1 MNEYDSSPTSLN
13 PVRVKFILL
22 VVVMLV
28 VTSSLTFGQTSRNNT
43 SRKGKVDEA
52 RRQVLATDDRRTE
65 ALRRGDSAPLRR
77 IYADDYTL
85 VTPATGAV
93 RSKAEQI
100 NDLVSGRV
108 RYEKIEVTERIVRV
122 YGDVAIVLAREKY
135 SILQAGEQV
144 GGDIRFTR
152 TYKGCVARIILRQA
166 KSFAGFPYAAS

>member
-1 MNEYDSSPTSLN
+1 MNGRDSTCALLKG
-13 PVRVKFILL
+13 VRLRLIFIVVAIL
-22 VVVMLV
+22 VAP
-28 VTSSLTFGQTSRNNT
+28 SSLASGQASRNHK
-43 SRKGKVDEA
+43 SRKGRDDEA
-52 RRQVLATDDRRTE
+52 RRQVLMTDDRRTG
-65 ALRRGDSAPLRR
+65 ALRRGDSAPLHR

-108 RYEKIEVTERIVRV
+108 RYEQIEVTERTVRI

-152 TYKGCVARIILRQA
+152 TYKKFGAEWRVIATHG
-166 KSFAGFPYAAS
+166 SFVR

>member
-1 MNEYDSSPTSLN
+1 MNENNSPPISSN
-13 PVRVKFILL
+13 PVDMKIISL
-22 VVVMLV
+22 VVAMLV
-28 VTSSLTFGQTSRNNT
+28 ITSSLTFGQTSRNNT
-43 SRKGKVDEA
+43 SRQGKDDEA

-65 ALRRGDSAPLRR
+65 ALRRADSAPLRR

-100 NDLVSGRV
+100 DDLVSGRV
-108 RYEKIEVTERIVRV
+108 RYERIEVTERIVRI

-152 TYKGCVARIILRQA
+152 TYRRFGSEWRVIATHG
-166 KSFAGFPYAAS
+166 SFVR